1 MGWDIVIGLETHVQ
15 LLTKSKIFS
24 RGGTHFGQTANTEI
38 DFVDLGLPGVLPV
51 VNKKALE
58 YAILFGISVK
68 GKISEETIFS
78 RKNYFYPDL
87 PKGYQI
93 SQLDKPI
100 VIGGNVDVT
109 LDGNKKFNVALTRAH
124 LEEDAGKSVHEGF
137 GDLSSGIDFNRAGI
151 ALLEIVSEPSMTS
164 AAEAV
169 AYAKCLHNLVTWI
182 GICDGNMQ
190 EGSFRMDANVSVKP
204 QGTKVLG
211 TRCEIK
217 NLNSFR
223 FLEKAIKYEAA
234 RQIELLENDE
244 QVTQQ
249 TRLYDPSI
257 NKTKEMRS
265 KENSDDYRYFPD
277 PDIPSIIISEE
288 LIDSITKQMPMLPSE
303 VRESLVTFF
312 GMSEESAYILTSKKQ
327 YLDFFNDVL
336 KKSCEFS
343 GLEIGKDQHKTQ
355 ITKKAESISKWML
368 GRLFA
373 QLNKEALDVSSS
385 KITPFELAEILH
397 RLELGELTSQTA
409 AKLFDLLW
417 NNENE
422 NIEDLVKKHNLTEIE
437 DDSLVDDLIFD
448 VLGNNEK
455 MVLEYKSGKDKAL
468 NALVGQVMKAS
479 KGRANAQSVKNKIIH
494 AIAKT

>member
-1 MGWDIVIGLETHVQ
+1 MDWDIVIGLETHVQ

-24 RGGTHFGQTANTEI
+24 RGGTQFGQTANTEI

-58 YAILFGISVK
+58 SAILFGVSVK
-68 GKISEETIFS
+68 GKISEETVFS

-100 VIGGNVDVT
+100 VLGGSLEVI
-109 LDGNKKFNVALTRAH
+109 LDSKKSFTVPLTRAH

-137 GDLSSGIDFNRAGI
+137 GSSKSGIDYNRAGI
-151 ALLEIVSEPSMTS
+151 ALLEIVSEPSMSS
-164 AAEAV
+164 ADEAV
-169 AYAKCLHNLVTWI
+169 AYAKSLHNLVTWI

-204 QGTKVLG
+204 KGTEALG

-223 FLEKAIKYEAA
+223 FLEKAINYEAA
-234 RQIELLENDE
+234 RQIELLEMGD
-244 QVTQQ
+244 QVIQQ
-249 TRLYDPSI
+249 TRLFDSI
-257 NKTKEMRS
+257 DNKTKEMRN

-277 PDIPSIIISEE
+277 PDIPSIIISKE
-288 LIDSITKQMPMLPSE
+288 LIDSVSKQMPMLPAQ
-303 VRESLVTFF
+303 VRESLVASF
-312 GMSEESAYILTSKKQ
+312 GISDESADILTSKKN
-327 YLDFFNDVL
+327 YLDFFNEAL
-336 KKSCEFS
+336 NKSCAIA
-343 GLEIGKDQHKTQ
+343 GLEIGKGGKEEQ
-355 ITKKAESISKWML
+355 IAKKAGVISKWML

-373 QLNKEALDVSSS
+373 QLNKEALDITQS

-397 RLELGELTSQTA
+397 RLETGSLSSQTA

-417 NNENE
+417 QSENE
-422 NIEDLVKKHNLTEIE
+422 NIDDLVKKHNLTEIE
-437 DDSLVDDLIFD
+437 DDNLLEELIIG
-448 VLGNNEK
+448 VMGKNEK
-455 MVLEYKSGKDKAL
+455 MILEYKSGKEKAL
-468 NALVGQVMKAS
+468 NALVGQVMKIS
-479 KGRANAQSVKNKIIH
+479 KGRANAQSVKNKIID
-494 AIAKT
+494 AIAKI